1 MPSWGK
7 SRGNKLGYHIFTV
20 LIKTAGVFPA
30 YALLRL
36 VTLYYFFVPGQA
48 GKSLSYYFRQRLGW
62 SWLRTKWAIYENFN
76 YLGRSIIDKVVTMS
90 GMPSPFTMSFHNETY
105 LHQLAAEG
113 KGALLVSAHIG
124 NWESAGQL
132 LQRIQTPI
140 NIVMYE
146 GEHKKIKE
154 HMNQVTRKSFHVIEI
169 KEDISHIYEINEALQ
184 RKEFVCIHADRYV
197 EGNKTIEAPLLGSNA
212 KFPLGPFV
220 LATTFKVPVVF
231 VGSVK
236 QGLKHFA
243 LSCSRPRTYLK
254 GRADIPAVLH
264 DYTTWMGIMIKKYP
278 LQWHNY
284 FPFWEEEEG
293 A

>member
-7 SRGNKLGYHIFTV
+7 SRGTKLGYLIFTT
-20 LIKTAGVFPA
+20 LIKTAGIFPA

-36 VTLYYFFVPGQA
+36 VTLYYFFVPGKA
-48 GKSLSYYFRQRLGW
+48 GSSLRYYFMKRLGW
-62 SWLRTKWAIYENFN
+62 SWLKSQWAIYENFN

-90 GMPSPFTMSFHNETY
+90 GMPSHFTMTFHNEHY
-105 LHQLAAEG
+105 LHQLAAER

-132 LQRIQTPI
+132 LQRIQTQI

-146 GEHKKIKE
+146 GEHEKIKQ
-154 HMNQVTRKSFHVIEI
+154 HMEQVTRKSFHVIVI
-169 KEDISHIYEINEALQ
+169 KDDISHIYEINEALK
-184 RKEFVCIHADRYV
+184 RNEFVCIHADRYV
-197 EGNKTIEAPLLGSNA
+197 EGNRTIESNLLGSVA

-231 VGSVK
+231 VASVK
-236 QGLKHFA
+236 QGLKHFFFT
-243 LSCSRPRTYLK
+243 STRPRTYLQGK
-254 GRADIPAVLH
+254 SDIPNILR
-264 DYTTWMGIMIKKYP
+264 DYTTWMEIMLKQYP

-284 FPFWEEEEG
+284 FPFWEEEKG
-293 A
+293 G